1 MRDVSFACVKP
12 LSIVTKS
19 ELGLPDCFNRF
30 AVNCFMVQ
38 IRDSYHFGGMK
49 ILSSFGMVC
58 LGRIA
63 LRCTGAQSDAARHAI
78 DIGTLQAHVA
88 MAKI

>member
-49 ILSSFGMVC
+49 ILSSFGMV
-58 LGRIA
+58 LASVRTV
-63 LRCTGAQSDAARHAI
+63 TGFIYTMNFTNIPESKRLENGQKERR
-78 DIGTLQAHVA
+78 
-88 MAKI
+88 